1 MRSGSSRHRGYRLP
15 RYGHSQNFGRAAIGR
30 FHAFASKTTKSQER
44 LRNRQGRAAVERDES
59 SAQTILES
67 WSDRPLRRALNAV
80 RVSVDPFRDVVRRI
94 FPGKTTVFLENPQPT
109 GCSRITFRVVR
120 TLVRL
125 DFWTTRTRDV
135 GSHALVSNK
144 IGTWPRFR
152 GLVYQPLTCERH
164 VESSSIATRAASDS
178 FDPRGRRILLRTRPE
193 RRRRW

>member
-1 MRSGSSRHRGYRLP
+1 MRSRRRPRSPRSGCGTDRDEPPWSATSLRHRP
-15 RYGHSQNFGRAAIGR
+15 S
-30 FHAFASKTTKSQER
+30 SK
-44 LRNRQGRAAVERDES
+44 
-59 SAQTILES
+59 S

-94 FPGKTTVFLENPQPT
+94 FPGKTTVFLENPQPDRLPRE
-109 GCSRITFRVVR
+109 STFRVVR